1 MMFGDP
7 FGRTDERG
15 DPPGRRH
22 ARVACRVLVLLLS
35 VGMAVGTR
43 VAGPAIEPFRV
54 LALVVIVLLAVLS
67 YVL

>member
-7 FGRTDERG
+7 FGRADERG

-22 ARVACRVLVLLLS
+22 ARVACRVLVLLLG
-35 VGMAVGTR
+35 VGIAVGTK
-43 VAGPAIEPFRV
+43 VAGLAFEPFQV
-54 LALVVIVLLAVLS
+54 LALVIIVVLAVLS

>member
-7 FGRTDERG
+7 FGRGDEHG

-22 ARVACRVLVLLLS
+22 ARLACRVLVLLLGVS
-35 VGMAVGTR
+35 IAVGTN
-43 VAGPAIEPFRV
+43 VAGSAIEPFRV
-54 LALVVIVLLAVLS
+54 LALVVIVVLAVLS